1 MTDRQSN
8 AAAQVPK
15 DKESSRSILRRLLP
29 YLAKY
34 RARVLVSGLAL
45 IVAAAVTLS
54 IPVAFRFLID
64 DTFGAAAATSDSLS
78 SGDVNGMFAL
88 LFFLAV
94 LLGLSTALRFY
105 SVSWLGDRI
114 TADLRS
120 DVFKQVLQQ
129 DPRFFESL
137 KTGEVL
143 SRLQAD
149 TTLIQSLIGS
159 SISLGLRNSVLF
171 AGALIMMLY
180 TSFNL
185 ATVILGLLLLVI
197 LPIFLFGRR
206 VRGLSRTSQD
216 QLADTGALASE
227 TLNAISIVQAYVRE
241 PLESQ
246 RYMDATD
253 RAFTAAI
260 KRNRSRSMLTAMAII
275 LVFGTIVFT
284 LWMGAHAVIQGTLS
298 AGLLAQFMLY
308 AAIVGGSTG
317 VIAEV
322 YGDLQRAAGATSR
335 LVELLDARPYIQDA
349 AAAKPVAQSAGG
361 ACVSFD
367 QVNFNYPSRPQVAA
381 LADVSFKVDA
391 GQTVALVGPSGAGKT
406 TVLQLL
412 LRYYDPQS
420 GSIKINNQSLA
431 ATTLQSLRENIGLVS
446 QDSVVFSANAME
458 NIRYG
463 NLAATDEEVIAA
475 ARSAQAHDFI
485 EALPEGY
492 NTYVGERG
500 VRLSGGQ
507 RQRLSIARALLKN
520 PPLLLL
526 DEATSALDADSERK
540 VQAALELAMNH
551 RTTLVIAHRLATV
564 IKADKIIVLDNG
576 KLVESGTHTQLSQN
590 KALYARLAAMQFTNS
605 Q

>member
-1 MTDRQSN
+1 MTSTPGYNSPLQSPQSATDPDSIDAEQPQTQAITTN
-8 AAAQVPK
+8 QPATDQATATSQSASGN
-15 DKESSRSILRRLLP
+15 ESSWSILRRLLP

-34 RARVLVSGLAL
+34 RTRVLISAVAL

-64 DTFGAAAATSDSLS
+64 ETFGSA
-78 SGDVNGMFAL
+78 GKVNALFAL

-120 DVFKQVLQQ
+120 DVFKQVLMQ
-129 DPRFFESL
+129 DPKFFESL

-159 SISLGLRNSVLF
+159 SISLGLRNTVLF
-171 AGALIMMLY
+171 AGALVMMLY
-180 TSFNL
+180 TSVNL
-185 ATVILGLLLLVI
+185 ASVILGLLLVVI
-197 LPIFLFGRR
+197 LPIFIFGRH
-206 VRGLSRTSQD
+206 
-216 QLADTGALASE
+216 
-227 TLNAISIVQAYVRE
+227 VRE
-241 PLESQ
+241 PLESE
-246 RYMDATD
+246 RYVAATD
-253 RAFTAAI
+253 RAFNAAI
-260 KRNRSRSMLTAMAII
+260 RRNRSRSMLTAMAII
-275 LVFGTIVFT
+275 LVFGAIVFT
-284 LWMGAHAVIQGTLS
+284 LWMGAHAVIQGSLS

-335 LVELLDARPYIQDA
+335 LLELLDARPSIQNTES
-349 AAAKPVAQSAGG
+349 AKPVPESLTG
-361 ACVSFD
+361 ASVSFNR
-367 QVNFNYPSRPQVAA
+367 VSFNYPSRPQIAA
-381 LADVSFKVDA
+381 LSEISFDVEA
-391 GQTVALVGPSGAGKT
+391 GQTIALVGPSGAGKT
-406 TVLQLL
+406 TVLQLI
-412 LRYYDPQS
+412 LRHYNPQT
-420 GSIKINNQSLA
+420 GMIKINDQGLDSTKLE
-431 ATTLQSLRENIGLVS
+431 SLRENIGLVS
-446 QDSVVFSANAME
+446 QDSVVFSTSAME

-463 NLAATDEEVIAA
+463 KLEASDDEVIAA
-475 ARSAQAHDFI
+475 AKSAQAHHFI
-485 EALPEGY
+485 DTLPDGY

-540 VQAALELAMNH
+540 VQAALELAMSH

-564 IKADKIIVLDNG
+564 IKADNIIVLDKG
-576 KLVESGTHTQLSQN
+576 RIVESGTHQQLSQN
-590 KALYARLAAMQFTNS
+590 NALYARLAAMQFTGNE

>member
-349 AAAKPVAQSAGG
+349 AAAKPVVQSAGG

>member
-1 MTDRQSN
+1 MTETDPSNTPLPDQS
-8 AAAQVPK
+8 A
-15 DKESSRSILRRLLP
+15 SSRAVLQRLLP
-29 YLAKY
+29 YLGRY
-34 RARVLVSGLAL
+34 RGRLLISAVAL
-45 IVAAAVTLS
+45 LIAAAVTLS

-64 DTFGAAAATSDSLS
+64 ETFSRES
-78 SGDVNGMFAL
+78 SEAFSTARVNGMFLL
-88 LFFLAV
+88 LFVLAV

-114 TADLRS
+114 TADLRA
-120 DVFKQVLQQ
+120 DVFTSVLRQ

-159 SISLGLRNSVLF
+159 SISLGLRNTVLF
-171 AGALIMMLY
+171 AGALGMMLF
-180 TSFNL
+180 TSLKL
-185 ATVILGLLLLVI
+185 AMVILGLLLVVV
-197 LPIFLFGRR
+197 LPIFMFGRR
-206 VRGLSRTSQD
+206 VRSLSRTSQD

-227 TLNAISIVQAYVRE
+227 TLNAIGIVQAYVRE
-241 PLESQ
+241 PLESE
-246 RYMDATD
+246 RYIAATD
-253 RAFTAAI
+253 RAFNAAI
-260 KRNRSRSMLTAMAII
+260 RRNRSRSLLTATAII
-275 LVFGTIVFT
+275 LVFGAIVFT
-284 LWMGAHAVIQGTLS
+284 LWLGAQAVIEGTLT

-322 YGDLQRAAGATSR
+322 YGDLQRAAGATTR
-335 LVELLDARPYIQDA
+335 LLELLN
-349 AAAKPVAQSAGG
+349 AKPAIIDSAGAKAVPSLPSG
-361 ACVSFD
+361 AAIRFS
-367 QVNFNYPSRPQVAA
+367 QVNFNYPSRPHVAA
-381 LADVSFKVDA
+381 LTDISFDIEA

-420 GSIKINNQSLA
+420 GAI
-431 ATTLQSLRENIGLVS
+431 TLNGQPLTDTRLESLRQNIGLVS

-463 NLAATDEEVIAA
+463 KLDASDDEVIAA
-475 ARSAQAHDFI
+475 AKSAQAHEFI
-485 EALPEGY
+485 MALPDGY
-492 NTYVGERG
+492 QTYVGERG

-540 VQAALELAMNH
+540 VQTALEQAMH
-551 RTTLVIAHRLATV
+551 QRTTLVIAHRLATV
-564 IKADKIIVLDNG
+564 VKADRIIVLDKG
-576 KLVESGTHTQLSQN
+576 KIAESGTHETLTQNNS
-590 KALYARLAAMQFTNS
+590 LYAKLAAMQFTR
-605 Q
+605 